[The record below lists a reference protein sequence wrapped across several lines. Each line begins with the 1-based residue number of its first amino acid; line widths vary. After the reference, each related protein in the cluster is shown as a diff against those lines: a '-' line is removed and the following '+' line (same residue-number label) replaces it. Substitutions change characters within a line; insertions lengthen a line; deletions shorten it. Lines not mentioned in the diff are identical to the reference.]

1 MLHKETQVRPIQANT
16 SLYENIS
23 SYISKGEI
31 IETWEKERV
40 EVFHW
45 HRNIDVMYE
54 YICRHT
60 KHLGRLDNHQ

>member
-1 MLHKETQVRPIQANT
+1 MLARPIQANT

-23 SYISKGEI
+23 SYISKREI

-40 EVFHW
+40 EIFHCYK
-45 HRNIDVMYE
+45 NVDVMYK

-60 KHLGRLDNHQ
+60 KQLGRLDNYQ